1 MNFLIISPD
10 SPYLSVGGIERH
22 TKNLI
27 EFCQDRPGNFYFILP
42 VQQKNEIVR
51 KKNVT
56 IYFLDSLTLSQ
67 KARKGASTS
76 DISKKSIKEK
86 AQLFFE
92 FLIDFIDKQK
102 IDAVIAQNFH
112 LSLPP
117 PYSLLTNMACHAK
130 KIPLFLHLHSF
141 ATRDI
146 QTELINNLFWEK
158 IICVSKSVAGDTFQK
173 GAHIKSLTTQYL
185 GVNTEEFNTE
195 IAPTWLKKRLK
206 LTSEHKVILCAS
218 RILQGYSDILQE
230 KGFIDLID
238 AFSTI
243 AHKDK
248 NLRLLLA
255 IGKPPKRLN
264 EQFEAAKK
272 KLDGFIQIHG
282 VEDQVIVKTFKL
294 EEMARV
300 YAGSDVFVLASENET
315 FGQVFIEAM
324 ACGLPVIGTKV
335 GGIPEII
342 TDGQNGF
349 LTNPNDASMLANKI
363 LTLLNDQEIRQSF
376 IVNGLQ
382 TVAKRFDAK
391 KLFDEYFN
399 FIAKSISKKK
409 R

>member
-27 EFCQDRPGNFYFILP
+27 EFCQDRPGHFYFILP
-42 VQQKNEIVR
+42 VQSKNEIIR

-56 IYFLDSLTLSQ
+56 IYFLESLTLSQ
-67 KARKGASTS
+67 KARKTKETNA
-76 DISKKSIKEK
+76 ISKKSIKEK
-86 AQLFFE
+86 SQMFFE
-92 FLIDFIDKQK
+92 FLIDFIDKNK

-117 PYSLLTNMACHAK
+117 PYSLLTNMACHSK

-185 GVNTEEFNTE
+185 GVNTEEFNTSLSK
-195 IAPTWLKKRLK
+195 TWLKKRLK
-206 LTSEHKVILCAS
+206 LTPEHKVILCAS

-230 KGFIDLID
+230 KGFIDLIN

-282 VEDQVIVKTFKL
+282 VENQVIVQTFKL
-294 EEMARV
+294 DEMPRV

-324 ACGLPVIGTKV
+324 ACGLSVIGTKV

-349 LTNPNDASMLANKI
+349 LTNPNDASMLAHKI
-363 LTLLNDQEIRQSF
+363 LILLNDQEIRRSF
-376 IVNGLQ
+376 IANGLQ
-382 TVAKRFDAK
+382 TVTKRFDAK

-409 R
+409 K